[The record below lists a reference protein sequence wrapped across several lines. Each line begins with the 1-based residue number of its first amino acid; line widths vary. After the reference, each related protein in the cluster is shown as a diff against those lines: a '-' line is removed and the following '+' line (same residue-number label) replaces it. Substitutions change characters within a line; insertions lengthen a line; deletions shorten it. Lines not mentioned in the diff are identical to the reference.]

1 MEHPKLLGGLCL
13 GVVVALGPLATPSL
27 EGGEK
32 PAPPEKSEPAGK
44 PRGVTLEA
52 WGRLGA
58 AIKGSEAFHELA
70 SYGLDAKGRK
80 TTEKILVEIA
90 EKTEVYADV
99 LIRLEDLK
107 PGEELWIF
115 GKAVE
120 REVVGKRGGGAGGR
134 ARGTDR
140 QIQAARALLAGDA
153 LAVNENRTDPKDP
166 GFKWLKATVTES
178 AAGLRV
184 RHANEEY
191 RVTLEKDAPILRRS
205 ECERKLLKSGAYV
218 HAVGEKT
225 DPPES
230 AAKPKS
236 ASKLAVRCRKV
247 TILDPRYVAT
257 AYALI
262 LR

>member
-1 MEHPKLLGGLCL
+1 MEHPKSIAAWCL
-13 GVVVALGPLATPSL
+13 GVAVFLGSRAAP
-27 EGGEK
+27 GEK
-32 PAPPEKSEPAGK
+32 PRPPGKSEPAEKSQAVLLHVWGK
-44 PRGVTLEA
+44 
-52 WGRLGA
+52 LGA
-58 AIKGSEAFHELA
+58 ALKGSETFHELA

-80 TTEKILVEIA
+80 TTEKILIEIVDR
-90 EKTEVYADV
+90 TGIYADAP
-99 LIRLEDLK
+99 IRLEDLK
-107 PGEELWIF
+107 PGEEVWIF

-120 REVVGKRGGGAGGR
+120 REVFGKRGGGAGGR

-166 GFKWLKATVTES
+166 GFKWLKATVAES

-184 RHANEEY
+184 RRANEEY

-205 ECERKLLKSGAYV
+205 ECERKLLRSGAYV

-230 AAKPKS
+230 AGKPKS
-236 ASKLAVRCRKV
+236 PSKLAVRCRKV
-247 TILDPRYVAT
+247 TVLDPRYVAT

-262 LR
+262 LP